1 MRGIRVFCP
10 LPLHTAHIVW
20 VVGGLWAPLDVLHAC
35 CAPTIGGLS
44 RFIFSPM
51 WFWLALTDLYSGIWK
66 NRLTRQRRCRRAS
79 FVLPS
84 TPPTLWVF
92 TTRLHATKPGM
103 SIEYLHSD
111 FDQKYIPFLCFD
123 GFSLLSLVFSSLYLH
138 SSCPFVHY
146 VCISRAR
153 ALKHLQTSILLLQ
166 PAIPTSSLGRLI
178 AYE

>member
-1 MRGIRVFCP
+1 MFCP

-79 FVLPS
+79 FLPPS

-111 FDQKYIPFLCFD
+111 FDQKYILFFVLM
-123 GFSLLSLVFSSLYLH
+123 GFPSSPSFSPHCIFIAAVLSSTTFAFHAHGLSSIFRPVFCCYSPPYQ
-138 SSCPFVHY
+138 
-146 VCISRAR
+146 RAVS
-153 ALKHLQTSILLLQ
+153 AD
-166 PAIPTSSLGRLI
+166 
-178 AYE
+178 